1 MKKRLT
7 AASAAVLAVLVTAGA
22 AFAVTAH
29 QPTVSLDAHREGR
42 RIEAKGVYDNVS
54 PVCEGPGGRSVVIY
68 ANNAVIG
75 GATTKASGKYSD
87 ESGRLKKGTYTV
99 QSFVAGSV
107 RGGYGADRRLLRR
120 VVQHRHGA
128 DPRTSPRR
136 RLTAGRF
143 GRASHLLLDQSLP
156 QSVLRHEHR
165 GFEPRNA
172 RPASRRF

>member
-107 RGGYGADRRLLRR
+107 RGGYGETDVCYDAWSNTDTVRI
-120 VVQHRHGA
+120 
-128 DPRTSPRR
+128 
-136 RLTAGRF
+136 
-143 GRASHLLLDQSLP
+143 
-156 QSVLRHEHR
+156 R
-165 GFEPRNA
+165 GHHHDD
-172 RPASRRF
+172 